1 MEEATAVGSA
11 VPSGAASCLSSP
23 GFSRRH
29 CPHRHKAAAAPPGI
43 TSESQEGSRGRGRRD
58 ERRAALPHYQG
69 NARCRRKLHR
79 GGGAPLLG
87 SRLREPVGGHPCPE
101 GGLGTKRL
109 GRGSRRPV
117 LRAAV
122 VSSCD
127 QPLVITDTVVPSGS
141 SSQSKGFISQ
151 TAEFLLRIFL
161 VLHKRYLVL
170 VLFFVFCLV

>member
-1 MEEATAVGSA
+1 M
-11 VPSGAASCLSSP
+11 
-23 GFSRRH
+23 
-29 CPHRHKAAAAPPGI
+29 
-43 TSESQEGSRGRGRRD
+43 
-58 ERRAALPHYQG
+58 
-69 NARCRRKLHR
+69 
-79 GGGAPLLG
+79 
-87 SRLREPVGGHPCPE
+87 
-101 GGLGTKRL
+101 
-109 GRGSRRPV
+109 

-161 VLHKRYLVL
+161 ALHKRYLVL